1 MMELRGLNITAH
13 INERCVEAG
22 KLKKQF
28 QHTNHVNE
36 SMIHRLGLEK
46 ELEGHRGCVN
56 CLEWNHDGS
65 LLASGS
71 DDLHA
76 IIWDPHRHKQICTLR
91 TGHHGNVF
99 SVKFLP
105 NSNDSSIVSAA
116 GDCKVHVHSI
126 PKLETSEVYS
136 CHVGRVKRL
145 ATAPNVPYMFWSAG
159 EDGTVRQ
166 FDLRTPHNCSEK
178 CSNVIVNLNA
188 YIGRHAEC
196 KCLAINQCRPEQLA
210 VGASDPYVRLYD
222 LRMLSP
228 HDVSFSHLEWLGHS
242 WHSPTAEPD
251 NQAKVPNNCVQYF
264 IAGHLPAKESS
275 RRGYRTLA
283 ITYLTFGPKG
293 NELLVNIGGEQV
305 YLFDVNKARHPKL
318 FTVGD
323 YPLRPGTNGV
333 HKKDVSDHVA
343 EVLSSNG
350 TTNGVS
356 RLHLAQS
363 NGFHKVSS
371 SDLSTSSISK
381 STQPDRGDSY
391 IRNKPLPFRAEL
403 LKLEA
408 NKHYCDRKD
417 FTAAIRLYN
426 QAISISPHSAVLYG
440 NRAAAYM
447 KRRWD
452 GDLYASIRDCHS
464 ALQLDPSHR
473 KAHFRL
479 TRGLLELTWIKEAQ
493 DCLEHF
499 KDKFPEYTQ
508 YRECRALENDIRR
521 AASTM
526 KESDTLEA
534 EKKTPS
540 GSNIRNSSPVRD
552 LHLSEHEKDV
562 REQAFDYQE
571 RFCGHCNTTT
581 DIKEANFFGSDGQY
595 IMAGSDDGSFFIWD
609 RKTTNI
615 IRVLRGDDSIVNCLQ
630 PHPTTCLLA
639 SSGIDPVVRLW
650 SPRPEDGSME
660 ERCIQEADSAAT
672 ANQRRM
678 KADPFEVMLL
688 NMGLSTATVPG
699 DNSDEEGTERPVHCQ
714 QS

>member
-1 MMELRGLNITAH
+1 FHYPEEGALLLSILIQFNCQHYQGVRSSPSRGCSSSSQPKELRGSNITSH
-13 INERCVEAG
+13 LSLRSVEYR
-22 KLKKQF
+22 KLRKKF
-28 QHTNHVNE
+28 HRINHVNE

-76 IIWDPHRHKQICTLR
+76 IIWDPQRQKPKCTLR
-91 TGHHGNVF
+91 TGHHGNIF
-99 SVKFLP
+99 SLKFLP
-105 NSNDSSIVSAA
+105 NANDTSIVTAA
-116 GDCKVHVHSI
+116 GDCKVHVHNI

-159 EDGTVRQ
+159 EDGTVRPSTSYRNESKRLQ
-166 FDLRTPHNCSEK
+166 
-178 CSNVIVNLNA
+178 NVG
-188 YIGRHAEC
+188 Y
-196 KCLAINQCRPEQLA
+196 
-210 VGASDPYVRLYD
+210 Y
-222 LRMLSP
+222 LS
-228 HDVSFSHLEWLGHS
+228 
-242 WHSPTAEPD
+242 
-251 NQAKVPNNCVQYF
+251 
-264 IAGHLPAKESS
+264 
-275 RRGYRTLA
+275 
-283 ITYLTFGPKG
+283 YLWPKG
-293 NELLVNIGGEQV
+293 DELLVNIGGEQV
-305 YLFDVNKARHPKL
+305 YLFDVNKARRPKL
-318 FTVGD
+318 YTLGD
-323 YPLRPGTNGV
+323 YALQPGTNGV
-333 HKKDVSDHVA
+333 HKKDVSEQVA
-343 EVLSSNG
+343 GVLSSNG

-356 RLHLAQS
+356 H
-363 NGFHKVSS
+363 
-371 SDLSTSSISK
+371 SISLTQTGSIK
-381 STQPDRGDSY
+381 CLPATCPPHLYRSTHQ
-391 IRNKPLPFRAEL
+391 AEF

-408 NKHYCDRKD
+408 NKFYCDRKD

-426 QAISISPHSAVLYG
+426 QAISISPQSAVLYG

-464 ALQLDPSHR
+464 ALQLDPAHR

-479 TRGLLELTWIKEAQ
+479 ARGLLELAWINEAKV
-493 DCLEHF
+493 CLNHF
-499 KDKFPEYTQ
+499 KEKFPEYSE
-508 YRECRALENDIRR
+508 YRECRMLDGDIRR
-521 AASTM
+521 AVFTM
-526 KESDTLEA
+526 KESELSSEMEA
-534 EKKTPS
+534 ERPS
-540 GSNIRNSSPVRD
+540 SSASSSSPSLGCSSPIRD
-552 LHLSEHEKDV
+552 IHLSEHERFFRTK
-562 REQAFDYQE
+562 AFDYQE

-630 PHPTTCLLA
+630 PHPTSCLLA

-660 ERCIQEADSAAT
+660 ERCIKEADSAAT

-688 NMGLSTATVPG
+688 NMGLSTTAVPG
-699 DNSDEEGTERPVHCQ
+699 ETSDEDGAERSVQCH